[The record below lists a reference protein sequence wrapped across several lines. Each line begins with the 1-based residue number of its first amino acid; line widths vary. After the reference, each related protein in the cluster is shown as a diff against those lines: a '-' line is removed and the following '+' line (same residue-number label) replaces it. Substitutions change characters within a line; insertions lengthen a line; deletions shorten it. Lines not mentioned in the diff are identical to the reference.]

1 MLGYAELCWEM
12 LGVQNTTPC
21 LIVVPGLC
29 CRLRLG
35 LRLRLGFGL
44 LCFGLR
50 NRNLQLPLGPS
61 REKGL
66 REFLPTGTAIGRE
79 PWTPVVHNFRFLNFL
94 ELRFWCRDRRDPSI
108 FGCLGWRFGCF
119 GCSTFARLRLGSAG
133 RSGTGSLG
141 SLGSGRSPGRGSLPR
156 WNQWGIVIVVRV
168 ADFRIW
174 FRVPNPNFLVDLT
187 VLPGTP
193 MTQGGGPARK
203 VFDLILLDFKQNL
216 KDFSRCRKR
225 KEHASQDCYQSYT
238 TCSCRTLCMKRHI
251 SKPQLNPSARMKHV
265 CCGSV
270 IKPGSWRAQGAL
282 KNIWISNQN
291 QGMGS
296 N

>member
-1 MLGYAELCWEM
+1 MLCLWSIFGLFFTFGLVTVVTVLAGLNGLDGLGLCPGLGRWRHLRGRRVGRQGVTKELFH
-12 LGVQNTTPC
+12 LGI

-35 LRLRLGFGL
+35 LWLCLRLRLGFGL

-79 PWTPVVHNFRFLNFL
+79 PWTPVVHNFRFFNFL

-108 FGCLGWRFGCF
+108 LGCLGWRFGCF

-168 ADFRIW
+168 ADFRI
-174 FRVPNPNFLVDLT
+174 
-187 VLPGTP
+187 
-193 MTQGGGPARK
+193 
-203 VFDLILLDFKQNL
+203 
-216 KDFSRCRKR
+216 
-225 KEHASQDCYQSYT
+225 
-238 TCSCRTLCMKRHI
+238 
-251 SKPQLNPSARMKHV
+251 
-265 CCGSV
+265 
-270 IKPGSWRAQGAL
+270 
-282 KNIWISNQN
+282 
-291 QGMGS
+291 
-296 N
+296 